1 VKLFIINKQ
10 TCIVY
15 FWINPFSC
23 YLKFTGRLSAKADVY
38 SFGVVLLELLTGR
51 RAVDKSKPGLEQ
63 NLVDWAKPHLRDKRR
78 LYRVMDTKL
87 GGQYPKKG
95 AHAIANLALQCI
107 CNDSK
112 MRPQVS
118 EVLEELELLQEP
130 KNKPGSPQ
138 GDIRRSSNA
147 VPKSPMRVQPSPRRS
162 HGKTASP
169 LPAYR
174 TAQVH

>member
-1 VKLFIINKQ
+1 MSVH
-10 TCIVY
+10 
-15 FWINPFSC
+15 FWIDPFSC

-51 RAVDKSKPGLEQ
+51 RAVDKSKPGIEQ

-112 MRPQVS
+112 MRPQMS

-130 KNKPGSPQ
+130 KYDLASPHV
-138 GDIRRSSNA
+138 DIRRTSKA
-147 VPKSPMRVQPSPRRS
+147 VPKSPMRGQPSPRRS
-162 HGKTASP
+162 LAKTASP